1 MDARVKPGHD
11 DIDVGGK
18 DCMPSDFENL
28 SAQSEPLRAQLTDLQ
43 GLADGFGRAMTTAFR
58 RSVVDGKRLQDV
70 LKSLA
75 LGLSSRALNQA
86 LAPIGQGIGNAL
98 SNVLGGLVG
107 RGFAKGGVLGARVT
121 PFASGGVI
129 ASPSFFPMRGGVGL
143 AGEAGPEAILPL
155 TRGADG
161 RLGVRA
167 QGGGALNV
175 TFNVTTPDAASFRRA
190 ESEGRVRGSS
200 KFTKGSPH
208 HSRSPAFRIRGRRSG
223 AIAAWCSTARISR
236 SSPAASTP
244 SCSARSCAG

>member
-1 MDARVKPGHD
+1 
-11 DIDVGGK
+11 
-18 DCMPSDFENL
+18 MPSDFENI
-28 SAQSEPLRAQLTDLQ
+28 SSQAEPLRAELQDLQ
-43 GLADGFGRAMTTAFR
+43 GLADGFGRAMTNAFR

-75 LGLSSRALNQA
+75 LGLSSRALSQA

-107 RGFAKGGVLGARVT
+107 RGFAKGGVVGTRVM

-129 ASPSFFPMRGGVGL
+129 ASPSFFPMQGGLGV

-167 QGGGALNV
+167 QGGGGAVSV
-175 TFNVTTPDAASFRRA
+175 TFNVSTPDAASFKRA
-190 ESEGRVRGSS
+190 EAEVSAMLARAVARGQ
-200 KFTKGSPH
+200 
-208 HSRSPAFRIRGRRSG
+208 RGL
-223 AIAAWCSTARISR
+223 
-236 SSPAASTP
+236 
-244 SCSARSCAG
+244 